1 MYEEAVSHDLSSLQ
15 YVPDWLVTQRQI
27 GRWYD
32 DIEYYDD
39 DELNKWHNGYKKR
52 KAQRAKIRKELMPI
66 AWHPSRWWDWCI
78 PEVEKKRQKNYGHK
92 HKTFLCLVT
101 G

>member
-15 YVPDWLVTQRQI
+15 YVPDWLVTQKQI

-52 KAQRAKIRKELMPI
+52 KARRAKIRKELMPI

-78 PEVEKKRQKNYGHK
+78 PEDEKKRDRKIMDVNTK
-92 HKTFLCLVT
+92 LFCVW
-101 G
+101 

>member
-15 YVPDWLVTQRQI
+15 YVPHWLVTQKQI

-32 DIEYYDD
+32 DIEYFDD
-39 DELNKWHNGYKKR
+39 DELDKWHNGYKKR

-78 PEVEKKRQKNYGHK
+78 PEHEKKRDRKIMDVNTK
-92 HKTFLCLVT
+92 LFCVW
-101 G
+101 

>member
-15 YVPDWLVTQRQI
+15 YVPDWLVTQKQI

-78 PEVEKKRQKNYGHK
+78 PEDEKKRDRKIMDVNTK
-92 HKTFLCLVT
+92 LFCVW
-101 G
+101 